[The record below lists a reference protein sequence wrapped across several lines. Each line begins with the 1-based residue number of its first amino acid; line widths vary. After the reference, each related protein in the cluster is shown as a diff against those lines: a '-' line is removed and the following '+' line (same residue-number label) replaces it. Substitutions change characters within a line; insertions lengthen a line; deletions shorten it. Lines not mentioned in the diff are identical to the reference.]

1 MAFRFN
7 ADEIL
12 QMAAQ
17 IERNGAKFYRRAAEA
32 VEDAHSQSL
41 LRELSA
47 MEEDHEKS
55 FAELEA
61 ALTPEERKE
70 VVFDPDDQNPLYL
83 QAMADRR
90 VFDIG
95 ADPWD
100 RLEGEVTM
108 EKIIE
113 LAISLEKDSVVFY
126 EGVKEMVPARLGG
139 KRVDDIIKEEL
150 GHIAT
155 LSDLRRCLRT

>member
-1 MAFRFN
+1 M
-7 ADEIL
+7 
-12 QMAAQ
+12 
-17 IERNGAKFYRRAAEA
+17 
-32 VEDAHSQSL
+32 ED
-41 LRELSA
+41 
-47 MEEDHEKS
+47 DHEKT
-55 FAELEA
+55 FADLQA
-61 ALTPEERKE
+61 GLTPEERKE
-70 VVFDPDDQNPLYL
+70 TVFDPDDENPLYL

>member
-1 MAFRFN
+1 MAFQFN

-12 QMAAQ
+12 QMALQ

-32 VEDAHSQSL
+32 IEDAHSEKL

-47 MEEDHEKS
+47 MEEDHEKT
-55 FAELEA
+55 FADIHA
-61 ALTPEERKE
+61 ALSPAERKE
-70 VVFDPDDQNPLYL
+70 VVFDPDDENPLYL

-90 VFDIG
+90 VFDVG

-100 RLEGEVTM
+100 RLQGEVTM

-113 LAISLEKDSVVFY
+113 LAITLEKDSIVFY
-126 EGVKEMVPARLGG
+126 EGVKEMVPERLGG
-139 KRVDDIIKEEL
+139 TRVQDIIKEEL
-150 GHIAT
+150 SHIAA
-155 LSDLRRCLRT
+155 LSDLRRCLAG